1 MYTHDYDID
10 EELRRLAPTD
20 EEAQELRRAFAGV
33 SHPLPDVDAEWAR
46 LKARMDEEGGVVAAS
61 PGTNR
66 GRRAIIYIIG
76 VAAAA
81 CVALALIVR
90 HPAQPGSGDGGGRT
104 GVESEVAQGVAGTS
118 DSEAIVAER
127 AAGRQAQPMAQPVT
141 IVSETS
147 RGEDR
152 NVVLPDGSH
161 VWLNA
166 GSRLE
171 YPSRFGG
178 RRVVRLRGEGYFEVT
193 HDTRHPF
200 VVETE
205 GFTTT
210 VLGTVF
216 NVRAYTSRNPAVVL
230 VSGRVEVSTGG
241 DTRPVMLS
249 PGQKAE
255 PGRDGGWRVEPENTY
270 PYTQRKLGFFY
281 FDHKPLHDIMAE
293 IGRWYGKTVVFE
305 NTAKAGLRLHFVAER
320 RERLSTVLDQ
330 LNSMDS
336 VNVVLDRKE
345 IVVR

>member
-10 EELRRLAPTD
+10 EELRQLAPTD
-20 EEAQELRRAFAGV
+20 EEAEELRRAFAGIR
-33 SHPLPDVDAEWAR
+33 HPLPDVDVEWAR
-46 LKARMDEEGGVVAAS
+46 VKARMDEEDGAAAVTY
-61 PGTNR
+61 GMGR

-81 CVALALIVR
+81 CIALALVVR
-90 HPAQPGSGDGGGRT
+90 HPSPSSPGNVGGHSSTETEMAQSEAETHDGGAAAVRGGARRARP
-104 GVESEVAQGVAGTS
+104 VEQSVAKVC
-118 DSEAIVAER
+118 
-127 AAGRQAQPMAQPVT
+127 
-141 IVSETS
+141 ETL
-147 RGEDR
+147 RGADA
-152 NVVLPDGSH
+152 NLVLPDGSR
-161 VWLNA
+161 VWLNS

-171 YPSRFGG
+171 YPSRFGGG

-193 HDTRHPF
+193 HDPRHPF

-216 NVRAYTSRNPAVVL
+216 NIRAYTSRNPAVVL
-230 VSGRVEVSTGG
+230 VSGRVEVSSGG
-241 DTRPVMLS
+241 DARSVLLS

-255 PGRDGGWRVEPENTY
+255 LDRDGGWRVEPENTY

-281 FDHKPLHDIMAE
+281 FDHKTLHDIMAE

-320 RERLSTVLDQ
+320 RERLSTVIDQ